1 MTRAEALQVL
11 GLQEGASRDE
21 MAAAYREL
29 AQMLHPDKY
38 GENKRLRARAEQQ
51 MRRINEA
58 HDVLCKGAGAWRSG
72 SAAGARSSW
81 ARGGGRGARGA
92 GASAGPSRASSP
104 AQIRFEAEARA
115 HAAETA
121 RLAVVAQLRT
131 MRERRRSM
139 GAMAGVAAV
148 VMLLC
153 SRMRGTVGAPVVSV
167 ASMLVV
173 WGIVDVVSLSGQ
185 ITTLQKR
192 SAELLR
198 QRDAAAKIAE
208 EAARL

>member
-1 MTRAEALQVL
+1 MTRDEAWQVL
-11 GLQEGASRDE
+11 GLAEGASRE
-21 MAAAYREL
+21 EVSLAYREL
-29 AQMLHPDKY
+29 AQMLHPDKF
-38 GENKRLRARAEQQ
+38 GENTRLRARAEQQ

-58 HDVLCKGAGAWRSG
+58 RDVLLKGGGRASHSGARPRGGARSG
-72 SAAGARSSW
+72 SGHGGA
-81 ARGGGRGARGA
+81 
-92 GASAGPSRASSP
+92 ASANSLE
-104 AQIRFEAEARA
+104 QIRLEAEARVR
-115 HAAETA
+115 AAETA
-121 RLAVVAQLRT
+121 RLTVVAQART

-139 GAMAGVAAV
+139 GMLAGVAAI

-153 SRMRGTVGAPVVSV
+153 SRMRGTIGVLAFSV

-185 ITTLQKR
+185 ISVLQKR

>member
-1 MTRAEALQVL
+1 MTRDEAWQVL
-11 GLQEGASRDE
+11 GLAEGSSRE
-21 MAAAYREL
+21 EVSLAYREL
-29 AQMLHPDKY
+29 AQMLHPDKF

-58 HDVLCKGAGAWRSG
+58 RDVLLKGGGRASHSGARPRGGARSG
-72 SAAGARSSW
+72 SG
-81 ARGGGRGARGA
+81 RGGA
-92 GASAGPSRASSP
+92 ASANSP
-104 AQIRFEAEARA
+104 EQIRLEAEARVR
-115 HAAETA
+115 AAETA
-121 RLAVVAQLRT
+121 RLTVVAQART

-139 GAMAGVAAV
+139 GMLAGGAAI

-153 SRMRGTVGAPVVSV
+153 SRMRGTIGVLAFSV

-185 ITTLQKR
+185 ISVLQKR